1 MTDRWRRYADFWPH
15 YLHQHSMPA
24 TRACHIVGSLA
35 ALALLVGAIA
45 TARWWWLAL
54 VPVAGY
60 GPAWLAHA
68 IVEKNAPAT
77 FYAPLRSLAA
87 DWHMIGLWLA
97 GRLQPELRRYHVV
110 PGENR
115 RPNGADPTGPG
126 RTD

>member
-1 MTDRWRRYADFWPH
+1 
-15 YLHQHSMPA
+15 MPA
-24 TRACHIVGSLA
+24 TRACHIAGSFA
-35 ALALLVGAIA
+35 ALTLLVVAVA
-45 TARWWWLAL
+45 TAHWWWLAL

-68 IVEKNAPAT
+68 MIEKNAPAT

-97 GRLQPELRRYHVV
+97 GRLRPELRKYHVT

-115 RPNGADPTGPG
+115 RPTQTGSSADCA
-126 RTD
+126 